1 MTAIPTSSQTG
12 HLDQQIDSPHRQG
25 DDSWQPHDSRQLPVP
40 ALDVVVPVYNEE
52 AGLGPCV
59 ERLHAYLSGSF
70 PYRFRITIA
79 DNASV
84 DRTFAIA
91 SQLAARYPEVEVV
104 HLEQK
109 GRGRALRAVWSA
121 SDAVVLAYMDVD
133 LSTDLTALL
142 PLVAPLLS
150 GHSELAIGS
159 RLARGSRV
167 VRGTRRELISRCYN
181 LILRGTLAAGFSD
194 AQCGFKA
201 IRGDVAQRL
210 LPLVEDTGWFFDTEL
225 LVLAE
230 RSGLRIH
237 EVPVDW
243 VDDPDTSVDIVA
255 TAMADLRGVVRVG
268 KALTTG
274 RLPLAGIRAELGL
287 KPIEDAGEPQ
297 VPIGTFGSPAAGA
310 TTTISPTGR
319 TVDPDGVPPGLTG
332 QLIRFATVGLVS
344 TVAYVILYALLR
356 YGLGAQAANLVALL
370 VTTIGNTAA
379 NRSLTFGVHGPH
391 RWWRHQFQGLA
402 VFALTLA
409 LTSGSLTL
417 LDSATGTA
425 HHLVEVTVLVLASLL
440 ATTLRFT
447 LLRSWVFQ
455 AHRRHPGHR

>member
-1 MTAIPTSSQTG
+1 MTAIDTTP
-12 HLDQQIDSPHRQG
+12 SPF
-25 DDSWQPHDSRQLPVP
+25 DEATLPVP

-52 AGLGPCV
+52 AGLQPCV
-59 ERLHAYLSGSF
+59 ERLHAYLTAYF

-84 DRTFAIA
+84 DRTFEVATG
-91 SQLAARYPEVEVV
+91 LAVRYPEVEAV
-104 HLEQK
+104 HLDQK
-109 GRGRALRAVWSA
+109 GRGRALRAVWQA
-121 SDAVVLAYMDVD
+121 SDASVLAYMDVD

-167 VRGTRRELISRCYN
+167 VRGTKRELISRCYN
-181 LILRGTLAAGFSD
+181 LILRGTLAAGFTD

-201 IRGDVAQRL
+201 IRGDVAKRL

-243 VDDPDTSVDIVA
+243 VDDPDSRVDIVA
-255 TAMADLRGVVRVG
+255 TATADLKGVVRVAR
-268 KALTTG
+268 ALTNG
-274 RLPLAGIRAELGL
+274 RLPLTDIRAEL
-287 KPIEDAGEPQ
+287 
-297 VPIGTFGSPAAGA
+297 SPSRSAA
-310 TTTISPTGR
+310 TGR

-332 QLIRFATVGLVS
+332 QLIRFAAVGVVS

-356 YGLGAQAANLVALL
+356 YGVGAQAANLIAL
-370 VTTIGNTAA
+370 VITTVGNTAA

-391 RWWRHQFQGLA
+391 QWWRHQLQGMAIFLLTLVLTSASLA
-402 VFALTLA
+402 V
-409 LTSGSLTL
+409 
-417 LDSATGTA
+417 LDSLGGSA
-425 HHLVEVTVLVLASLL
+425 HHLVEITVLVLASLL
-440 ATTLRFT
+440 ATALRFT
-447 LLRSWVFQ
+447 LLRTWVFR
-455 AHRRHPGHR
+455 AHR

>member
-1 MTAIPTSSQTG
+1 M
-12 HLDQQIDSPHRQG
+12 
-25 DDSWQPHDSRQLPVP
+25 PVP

-52 AGLGPCV
+52 AGLEPCI
-59 ERLHAYLSGSF
+59 ERLHAYLSAHF
-70 PYRFRITIA
+70 PYRFRITVA

-84 DRTFAIA
+84 DSTFDIA
-91 SQLAARYPEVEVV
+91 TQLAARYREVEAV

-121 SDAVVLAYMDVD
+121 SDATVLAYMDVD

-167 VRGTRRELISRCYN
+167 VRGAKREVISRCYN
-181 LILRGTLAAGFSD
+181 LILRGTLAAGFTD

-201 IRGDVAQRL
+201 IRGDVAKRL

-243 VDDPDTSVDIVA
+243 VDDPDSRVDIVA
-255 TAMADLRGVVRVG
+255 TATADLKGVARVAR
-268 KALTTG
+268 ALTSG
-274 RLPLAGIRAELGL
+274 ELPLADIRAELR
-287 KPIEDAGEPQ
+287 PARTGE
-297 VPIGTFGSPAAGA
+297 
-310 TTTISPTGR
+310 TGR
-319 TVDPDGVPPGLTG
+319 ALDPDGVPPGLTG

-344 TVAYVILYALLR
+344 TLAYVVLYALLR
-356 YGLGAQAANLVALL
+356 DGIGAQAANLVALL
-370 VTTIGNTAA
+370 VTTVGNTAA

-402 VFALTLA
+402 VFALTLL
-409 LTSGSLTL
+409 LTSGALAL
-417 LDSATGTA
+417 MGSAGSV
-425 HHLVEVTVLVLASLL
+425 HHVVEVVVLVLASLL
-440 ATTLRFT
+440 ATALRFT
-447 LLRSWVFQ
+447 LLRTWVFR
-455 AHRRHPGHR
+455 AHR

>member
-1 MTAIPTSSQTG
+1 MTAIDTTP
-12 HLDQQIDSPHRQG
+12 SPFDEATR
-25 DDSWQPHDSRQLPVP
+25 PVP

-52 AGLGPCV
+52 AGLQPCV
-59 ERLHAYLSGSF
+59 ERLHAYLSNYF

-84 DRTFAIA
+84 DRTFEVA
-91 SQLAARYPEVEVV
+91 SGLAARYPEVEAV

-109 GRGRALRAVWSA
+109 GRGRALRAVWQA
-121 SDAVVLAYMDVD
+121 SDASVLAYMDVD

-167 VRGTRRELISRCYN
+167 VRGTKRELISRCYN
-181 LILRGTLAAGFSD
+181 LILRGTLAAGFTD

-243 VDDPDTSVDIVA
+243 VDDPDSRVDIVA
-255 TAMADLRGVVRVG
+255 TATADLKGVVRVG
-268 KALTTG
+268 KALTGG
-274 RLPLAGIRAELGL
+274 RLPLADIRAEL
-287 KPIEDAGEPQ
+287 
-297 VPIGTFGSPAAGA
+297 SPSRSEA
-310 TTTISPTGR
+310 TGR

-332 QLIRFATVGLVS
+332 QLIRFAAVGLVS
-344 TVAYVILYALLR
+344 TLAYVILYALLR
-356 YGLGAQAANLVALL
+356 YGTGAQAANLIAL
-370 VTTIGNTAA
+370 VITTIGNTAA
-379 NRSLTFGVHGPH
+379 NRSLTFGVHGPQQ
-391 RWWRHQFQGLA
+391 WWRHQFQGMAIFLLTLVLTSASLA
-402 VFALTLA
+402 V
-409 LTSGSLTL
+409 
-417 LDSATGTA
+417 LDSLGGSA
-425 HHLVEVTVLVLASLL
+425 HQLVEIVVLVLASLL
-440 ATTLRFT
+440 ATALRFT
-447 LLRSWVFQ
+447 LLRTWVFR
-455 AHRRHPGHR
+455 AHR

>member
-109 GRGRALRAVWSA
+109 GRGRACARSGRPRTPSSWLHGRRPLHRPHRPA
-121 SDAVVLAYMDVD
+121 
-133 LSTDLTALL
+133 

-167 VRGTRRELISRCYN
+167 VRGT
-181 LILRGTLAAGFSD
+181 AG
-194 AQCGFKA
+194 
-201 IRGDVAQRL
+201 
-210 LPLVEDTGWFFDTEL
+210 
-225 LVLAE
+225 
-230 RSGLRIH
+230 
-237 EVPVDW
+237 
-243 VDDPDTSVDIVA
+243 
-255 TAMADLRGVVRVG
+255 
-268 KALTTG
+268 
-274 RLPLAGIRAELGL
+274 
-287 KPIEDAGEPQ
+287 
-297 VPIGTFGSPAAGA
+297 
-310 TTTISPTGR
+310 
-319 TVDPDGVPPGLTG
+319 
-332 QLIRFATVGLVS
+332 
-344 TVAYVILYALLR
+344 
-356 YGLGAQAANLVALL
+356 N
-370 VTTIGNTAA
+370 
-379 NRSLTFGVHGPH
+379 
-391 RWWRHQFQGLA
+391 
-402 VFALTLA
+402 
-409 LTSGSLTL
+409 
-417 LDSATGTA
+417 
-425 HHLVEVTVLVLASLL
+425 
-440 ATTLRFT
+440 
-447 LLRSWVFQ
+447 
-455 AHRRHPGHR
+455 